1 MDPAIEERGRSA
13 LDFVGFGV
21 ACAGFFIAAG
31 GVTVS
36 CAPTVLFGLVL
47 LALGVGYFYFGRDES
62 K

>member
-1 MDPAIEERGRSA
+1 M
-13 LDFVGFGV
+13 DFVGFGV